1 MASYICI
8 KDCYLSAYDNRKYS
22 ASAFSFIKG
31 AKVELK
37 GGYAFNKVTDR
48 ITQGDFD
55 EKYYQYN
62 YSGKCY
68 YLTEKTVKEFF
79 RIAVHKHLETKTF
92 VDEKSLNE
100 FFSNIDGDKVKS
112 VTPVITGNNTWWFFV
127 LYENMEDD
135 K

>member
-8 KDCYLSAYDNRKYS
+8 KDCYLSVCDSKKHL
-22 ASAFSFIKG
+22 ASAFSIIKG
-31 AKVELK
+31 TMVELK
-37 GGYAFNKVTDR
+37 GGYAFNEVTDR
-48 ITQGDFD
+48 IMKGDSD

-62 YSGKCY
+62 YGGKCY

-79 RIAVHKHLETKTF
+79 RIAVHKHLEAKTF

-100 FFSNIDGDKVKS
+100 FLSNIDGDKVKS
-112 VTPVITGNNTWWFFV
+112 VTPVITGTDHWWFFV